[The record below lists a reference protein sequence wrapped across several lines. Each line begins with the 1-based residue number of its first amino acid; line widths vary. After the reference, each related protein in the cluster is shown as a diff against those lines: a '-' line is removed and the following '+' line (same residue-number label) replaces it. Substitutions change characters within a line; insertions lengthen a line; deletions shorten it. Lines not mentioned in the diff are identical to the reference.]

1 MRREGITIKKLLVAM
16 LTVLLMTGN
25 VPVEAASKKVI
36 YLTFDDGPS
45 SQTPKILKVLKKY
58 NVKATFFVI
67 GTRPSY
73 YKYISK
79 AYQQGHCIAAHSY
92 THNYNIYK
100 SEAKFYKDLGKIE
113 KVIKKQTGKTS
124 RVIRFPGGSSN
135 TISRKYKKKI
145 MKKLTKSVMKKG
157 YRYYDWN
164 VDSRDASGNNVRAK
178 IIVKASKSKKKKIC
192 LLMHDAATK
201 KTTVKALPKIIKY
214 YKKKGY
220 KFKTLDEAGKN
231 EFHHYVN
238 N

>member
-1 MRREGITIKKLLVAM
+1 MMKKLLVAL
-16 LTVLLMTGN
+16 LTVFLMASS
-25 VPVEAASKKVI
+25 VPVNAASKKVI

-45 SQTPKILKVLKKY
+45 KQTPKILKVLKKY

-67 GTRPSY
+67 GARPKC
-73 YKYISK
+73 YKYIGQ
-79 AYQQGHCIAAHSY
+79 AYKQGHCIAAHSY

-100 SEAKFYKDLGKIE
+100 SQSKFYKDLGKIE

-124 RVIRFPGGSSN
+124 KVIRFPGGSSN
-135 TISRKYKKKI
+135 TISRKYKKHI

-164 VDSRDASGNNVRAK
+164 VDSTDASGNNVKASK
-178 IIVKASKSKKKKIC
+178 IVKRSKSKKKKIC
-192 LLMHDAATK
+192 LLMHDAVTK
-201 KTTVKALPKIIKY
+201 KTTVKALPKVIKY

-220 KFKTLDEAGKN
+220 TFKTLDQAGKN